1 MQQDFQQIVPI
12 HLVITPEFNMLAT
25 MAFLDPFRAANY
37 LEGRTLF
44 RWQILSESGGDVVAS
59 NGASLSTKPLEAAD
73 ISGGGLVILSSS
85 WRPETF
91 ASPALLAYI
100 RRAAKADLGIGAI
113 DTGAFLMAQAGLLVG
128 RRATVH
134 YEHLDTFI
142 ELYPDT
148 VAEETLYVLDGNRM
162 SCAGGAASIDFALQ
176 ILRGFCG
183 DAVSQAAAGYI
194 FAADVRAEGA
204 SQNSIG
210 TARLG
215 QQLPDKLR
223 AAVALMERNLEEP
236 LSIAALCEQIALSQ
250 RQLDRLFQRHVG
262 KSPSLY
268 YRDVRLDRA
277 RGFVTQTRMP
287 LSEVALACG
296 FASQVH
302 FSRAYRQR
310 FGLAPSKD
318 RIEGRIPFEFRVWP
332 MYRPN
337 KVENL
342 AD

>member
-1 MQQDFQQIVPI
+1 MCQDFEQTIPIDLIV
-12 HLVITPEFNMLAT
+12 TPEFNMLAT

-44 RWQILSESGGDVVAS
+44 RWQILSETGGDIVAS
-59 NGASLSTKPLEAAD
+59 NGATLSTQSLDAAALTAG
-73 ISGGGLVILSSS
+73 SLVMLSSS

-91 ASPALLAYI
+91 ASPSLLAFI
-100 RRAAKADLGIGAI
+100 RRVAKADVMIGGI
-113 DTGAFLMAQAGLLVG
+113 DTGAFLLAQAGLLVG
-128 RRATVH
+128 KRATVH

-148 VAEETLYVLDGNRM
+148 TAEETLYVLDGNRM

-176 ILRGFCG
+176 ILRGLCG
-183 DAVSQAAAGYI
+183 DAVSQAAAGYV
-194 FAADVRAEGA
+194 FAADVRPEAA

-210 TARLG
+210 STLLG
-215 QQLPDKLR
+215 QQLPSKLR
-223 AAVALMERNLEEP
+223 DAIALMEKNLEEP
-236 LSIAALCEQIALSQ
+236 LSIAALCHHIALSH
-250 RQLDRLFQRHVG
+250 RQLDRLFQKHVG

-277 RGFVTQTRMP
+277 RGFVTQTLMP
-287 LSEVALACG
+287 LSEIAVACG

-318 RIEGRIPFEFRVWP
+318 RIEGRIPFEFRLWP
-332 MYRPN
+332 MYRPAPTA
-337 KVENL
+337 NL